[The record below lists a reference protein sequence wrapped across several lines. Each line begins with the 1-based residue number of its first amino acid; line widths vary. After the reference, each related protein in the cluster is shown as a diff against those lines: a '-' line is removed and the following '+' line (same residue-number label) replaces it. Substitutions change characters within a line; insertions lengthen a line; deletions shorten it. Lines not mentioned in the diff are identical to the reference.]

1 MEMKLKPL
9 LLPAA
14 LAVASILVVVLAL
27 RVRRLNGENA
37 ELVKYAT
44 QPRAGMFVPAF
55 SSATTDGVEMSVAT
69 PRRGRQV
76 LFVFNHTCPYCRASI
91 PAWTRIAA
99 EAEAAGG
106 RGAAAGLSL
115 DAPDTTRA
123 YVARHGLRYPVVAF
137 PDRRTAALYRT
148 RLVPVTMVVDSSGR
162 VLLARIGELRE
173 GPAMDSVRVAAGLA
187 KAPTAAAQR

>member
-1 MEMKLKPL
+1 MNKFKSL
-9 LLPAA
+9 LTPAA
-14 LAVASILVVVLAL
+14 LAVASILVVALAM
-27 RVRRLNGENA
+27 RVRRLNDENA

-44 QPRAGMFVPAF
+44 HPYAGMFVPAF
-55 SSATTDGVEMSVAT
+55 SSATTDGAEMSVAT

-91 PAWTRIAA
+91 PAWTRLAA

-106 RGAAAGLSL
+106 RGAAVGLSL
-115 DAPDTTRA
+115 DAPDTARA

-137 PDRRTAALYRT
+137 PDRRTAAWYRT

-162 VLLARIGELRE
+162 ILFARVGELLE
-173 GPAMDSVRVAAGLA
+173 GPVTDSVRVAAGLA
-187 KAPTAAAQR
+187 RAPAASAQR